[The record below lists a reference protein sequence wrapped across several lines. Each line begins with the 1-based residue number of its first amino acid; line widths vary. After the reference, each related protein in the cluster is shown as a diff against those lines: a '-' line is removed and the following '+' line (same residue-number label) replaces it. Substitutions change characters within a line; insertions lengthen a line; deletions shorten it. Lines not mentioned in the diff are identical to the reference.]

1 MVRDKAVESLRAIA
15 VHHSPSDM
23 ENYFIPLVK
32 RLAGGNS
39 IKTSL
44 HYLLHDHAIRNQI
57 NFYNGKGHNLSI
69 VNYMVKMTHC
79 VFCYKHL

>member
-1 MVRDKAVESLRAIA
+1 MEYLRAIA
-15 VHHSPSDM
+15 VHHSPSD
-23 ENYFIPLVK
+23 IPLVK

-69 VNYMVKMTHC
+69 VNYMVKMAHC